1 MLEPDLVRHRRRR
14 HGEGPRLQE
23 LDTRV
28 VPRPLD
34 FSRAADEFL
43 AFAHEECELS
53 DLLGIEARRAEERAR
68 ERPPAVRA
76 VQRVVLL
83 AERRFLHATR
93 AIEHVAVRHHLALRD
108 GSALPLGRVDQ
119 HLAPCGA
126 REPPPATRAG
136 TSGWMRSAI

>member
-1 MLEPDLVRHRRRR
+1 MLEPDLVRHRRRP

-68 ERPPAVRA
+68 ERPPAVR
-76 VQRVVLL
+76 
-83 AERRFLHATR
+83 E
-93 AIEHVAVRHHLALRD
+93 
-108 GSALPLGRVDQ
+108 S
-119 HLAPCGA
+119 
-126 REPPPATRAG
+126 PPPATRAG
-136 TSGWMRSAI
+136 TSGWMRSAIAVSAGSRPWVAM

>member
-53 DLLGIEARRAEERAR
+53 DLLGD
-68 ERPPAVRA
+68 
-76 VQRVVLL
+76 
-83 AERRFLHATR
+83 
-93 AIEHVAVRHHLALRD
+93 AIERTLPKVVISTFD
-108 GSALPLGRVDQ
+108 GDPLPLIAVCADKTVD
-119 HLAPCGA
+119 GVV
-126 REPPPATRAG
+126 
-136 TSGWMRSAI
+136 RS